1 MTANATPH
9 PTALDTAHPR
19 SAWRA
24 GLGALLALC
33 RPGPRRQAR
42 NAAPTRAALEA
53 ALAEQQQKG
62 AELARINLRQ
72 LELIGVQAGRFD
84 ALAAAHASAIGRCR
98 QLEAELGAARRDI
111 ARERHASELLGSA
124 LGKAKLRLE
133 AMPHLEADLNALW
146 ARLERPQAAPAGTAQ
161 RHSQ

>member
-1 MTANATPH
+1 MNSTASTPSQSPTPH
-9 PTALDTAHPR
+9 AAGHQR
-19 SAWRA
+19 SPWRA
-24 GLGALLALC
+24 SLGALLALF
-33 RPGPRRQAR
+33 RPGRARQAD
-42 NAAPTRAALEA
+42 ALPTRAELDA
-53 ALAEQQQKG
+53 ALAEQHQKS

-84 ALAAAHASAIGRCR
+84 ALSAAHASAVGRCR

-124 LGKAKLRLE
+124 LGKAKLRLD

-146 ARLERPQAAPAGTAQ
+146 TRLERPQPELKVKN
-161 RHSQ
+161 